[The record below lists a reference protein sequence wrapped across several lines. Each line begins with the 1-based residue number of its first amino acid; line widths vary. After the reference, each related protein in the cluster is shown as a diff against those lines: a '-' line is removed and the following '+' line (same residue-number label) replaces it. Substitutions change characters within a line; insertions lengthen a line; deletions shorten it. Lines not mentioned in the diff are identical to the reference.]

1 MKVIHRVKT
10 LIDNKNIS
18 ISAFEKSIEMS
29 NNSIQTAIKRE
40 ASVKDDV
47 INKILNVYSD
57 VSPLWLLMG
66 KGEMLL
72 KDQEQGFGNVDESP
86 TTYQQQPTGDL
97 EKDLVTKFANISNR
111 DIAFYT
117 HLKLDTMMQ
126 EPIFKA
132 LIENLATKRAL
143 ELLKEK

>member
-1 MKVIHRVKT
+1 MRVIHRVKI

-57 VSPLWLLMG
+57 VSPIWLLTG

-72 KDQEQGFGNVDESP
+72 KDQEQGLGNVAEAP
-86 TTYQQQPTGDL
+86 TMYQQEPTASLNQFSTREIVTYIVDNDVDFL
-97 EKDLVTKFANISNR
+97 EDAVFRTYIKATYYEAKYEEVVK
-111 DIAFYT
+111 
-117 HLKLDTMMQ
+117 KLG
-126 EPIFKA
+126 
-132 LIENLATKRAL
+132 
-143 ELLKEK
+143 EK